1 MADSPWLLRIALLGI
16 GLAIIVAVYLWS
28 VVRRRRQRRYPR
40 MSHPRQT
47 ARHAHEHD
55 FGPDPTNDEVGEV
68 RVRKIEPLVDLPVVK
83 NEAAI
88 TDHSAPMPTP
98 DPPAEAKPT
107 RSRKRKPKASQ
118 LALSL
123 DAEDRG
129 GAPAPTLLALY
140 LRPSHDQAFK
150 GPDIVRVAQ
159 SVGLR
164 HGELQIFHHYGAGD
178 LITEKPLF
186 SLADMFEPGHF
197 ELDRMPTF
205 QTPGLTMFLNL
216 PTALDGAVAFELF
229 LNTAQRLTESL
240 NANLFSAP
248 QNALDSLAIER
259 MRRIAA
265 QF

>member
-1 MADSPWLLRIALLGI
+1 MAESPWLLRITLFGI

-47 ARHAHEHD
+47 ARREHEQD
-55 FGPDPTNDEVGEV
+55 FSPDPTDAEVGAV

-88 TDHSAPMPTP
+88 AERSAPTPAP
-98 DPPAEAKPT
+98 DPPTEARPT

-123 DAEDRG
+123 DGEDRG
-129 GAPAPTLLALY
+129 GAPEPTLLALY
-140 LRPSHDQAFK
+140 LRPSHDAAFK
-150 GPDIVRVAQ
+150 GLDIMRAAQ

-197 ELDRMPTF
+197 ELDRMPAF

-240 NANLFSAP
+240 DANLFSAP

-259 MRRIAA
+259 MRRTAA
-265 QF
+265 HF

>member
-1 MADSPWLLRIALLGI
+1 MAESPWLLRLTLLGI
-16 GLAIIVAVYLWS
+16 GLAIIVAFYLWS
-28 VVRRRRQRRYPR
+28 VVHRRRQRRYPR

-47 ARHAHEHD
+47 ARHEHAQD
-55 FGPDPTNDEVGEV
+55 FGPDPTDAEVGAV

-83 NEAAI
+83 NDAAI
-88 TDHSAPMPTP
+88 AEHAAPIP
-98 DPPAEAKPT
+98 DPPADPRPT
-107 RSRKRKPKASQ
+107 RSRKRKPKAAQ

-129 GAPAPTLLALY
+129 GAPEPTLLALY
-140 LRPSHDQAFK
+140 LRPSHDSAFR
-150 GPDIVRVAQ
+150 GLDIVRAAQ

-197 ELDRMPTF
+197 ELDRMPVF

>member
-1 MADSPWLLRIALLGI
+1 MAESPWLLRITLLGI
-16 GLAIIVAVYLWS
+16 GLALIVAVYLWS

-47 ARHAHEHD
+47 ARHEQD
-55 FGPDPTNDEVGEV
+55 FGSDPTDEEVGEV

-88 TDHSAPMPTP
+88 AEPTTP
-98 DPPAEAKPT
+98 KSPRDPPAEARPT
-107 RSRKRKPKASQ
+107 RARKRKPKAAQ

-123 DAEDRG
+123 GADDRG
-129 GAPAPTLLALY
+129 GAPEPTLVALY
-140 LRPSHDQAFK
+140 LRPSHDDAFK
-150 GPDIVRVAQ
+150 GLDIVRAAQ

-197 ELDRMPTF
+197 DLDRMPTF

-248 QNALDSLAIER
+248 QSALDSLAIER
-259 MRRIAA
+259 MRRTAA